1 VARRS
6 RFGLTLLQV
15 KPWIYGV
22 CAGYRQIT
30 LRGLFYRLVMLHG
43 FPNADAMYKNLSRW
57 VKRLRAEDPWLRER
71 VVDPTRVPVMP
82 KPEGVREVEVWMEKN
97 TTYLLLRDIL
107 ERFKVPVQ
115 VQRGY
120 GSVSM
125 FIRAVRRAERRG
137 VKRILYFG
145 DLDPSGLDIERVTR
159 ERMEPVEVERVALTW
174 EQVRRYRLPPRYAK
188 PSDRR
193 TRRYVQRYGDPNCY
207 EIEALDPRVLRR
219 VAEGALRKAVPREE
233 LREIRLRERAAGIAE
248 RLLRPLRRRV
258 ERAVRELLERGLS
271 PEEIRRRLRRMGLI

>member
-1 VARRS
+1 MARRS
-6 RFGLTLLQV
+6 KLGFTFTRV
-15 KPWIYGV
+15 EPWIREV
-22 CAGYRQIT
+22 CASHRQIT
-30 LRGLFYRLVMLHG
+30 LRALFYRLVAVYG
-43 FPNADAMYKNLSRW
+43 FPNADAAYKALSRY
-57 VKRLRAEDPWLRER
+57 VKRLRVTDPWLRER
-71 VVDPTRVPVMP
+71 IIDPTRLPIIP
-82 KPEGVREVEVWMEKN
+82 KPEGVREVEVWLEKESI
-97 TTYLLLRDIL
+97 YLLLRELFD
-107 ERFKVPVQ
+107 RYKVSVQ
-115 VQRGY
+115 IQRGY

-125 FIRAVRRAERRG
+125 YLRAVRRARRRG

-174 EQVRRYRLPPRYAK
+174 EQVGRYRLPPRYAK

-219 VAEGALRKAVPREE
+219 IAEGALRRAVPREE
-233 LREIRLRERAAGIAE
+233 LREIRLRERAGRIAE

-258 ERAVRELLERGLS
+258 ERTVRELLERGLG
-271 PEEIRRRLRRMGLI
+271 PEEIRRRLRRMGLV